1 MLLGF
6 MKQFGPKIVDGT
18 KVLTN
23 RVKRKDGKVPAYPG
37 DILYMYTGLRTLQCK
52 RIFEKGKE
60 KVCTGVWEIRFTPW
74 GLDYVR
80 VESNFLIDVLC
91 WRADYVDWERHP
103 VDILERLA
111 IMDGWDNFS
120 EMADFFKPHYN
131 EHMNL
136 IYWGKGGETCK

>member
-37 DILYMYTGLRTLQCK
+37 DTLYMYTGLRTPQCK

-60 KVCTGVWEIRFTPW
+60 KVCAGVWEIKFISW
-74 GLDYVR
+74 GRDCVG
-80 VESNFLIDVLC
+80 VESGFLKDILGC
-91 WRADYVDWERHP
+91 KTNYVDCWKNKP
-103 VDILERLA
+103 GVLEKLA
-111 IMDGWDNFS
+111 IMDGWNNFN
-120 EMADFFKPHYN
+120 EMADYFKPHYN

-136 IYWGKGGETCK
+136 IYWGKGGV

>member
-37 DILYMYTGLRTLQCK
+37 DTLYMYTGLRTSQCK

-60 KVCTGVWEIRFTPW
+60 KECTGVWDIRFISW
-74 GLDYVR
+74 GRDCVG
-80 VESNFLIDVLC
+80 VESNFLIDVLGC
-91 WRADYVDWERHP
+91 ETNYVDCRRNKSG
-103 VDILERLA
+103 VLERLA
-111 IMDGWDNFS
+111 IMDGWNNFS
-120 EMADFFKPHYN
+120 EMAGYFKPHYN

-136 IYWGKGGETCK
+136 IYWGKGGE